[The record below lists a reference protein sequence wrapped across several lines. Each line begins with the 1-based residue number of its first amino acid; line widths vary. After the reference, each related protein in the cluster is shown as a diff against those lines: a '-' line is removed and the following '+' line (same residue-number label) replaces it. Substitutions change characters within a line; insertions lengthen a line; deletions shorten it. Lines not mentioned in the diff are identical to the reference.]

1 MQARTSSLLQSMQS
15 LWLQRAPRERVILG
29 TAAAFLAA
37 VLLWTV
43 ALSPALR
50 TLRQAEASQQT
61 LQTSLQNMLQMQAQ
75 AKGLQAQPALD
86 HNATLQTLQTTLSS
100 TLGPT
105 ARLQVVGDQAVVTL
119 ADASP
124 QALGQWLSQA
134 RINARSAPTQAK
146 LTRTDKAPGASAQW
160 SGTLHM
166 ALPAKP

>member
-1 MQARTSSLLQSMQS
+1 
-15 LWLQRAPRERVILG
+15 
-29 TAAAFLAA
+29 
-37 VLLWTV
+37 
-43 ALSPALR
+43 
-50 TLRQAEASQQT
+50 
-61 LQTSLQNMLQMQAQ
+61 MLQMQAQ